1 MPSCKSVPSTAV
13 FGFMDQRSFCAPGY
27 QRPFRSKIGRRPA
40 DAFAKGPLPGCA
52 CWRHRAGARAAR
64 RPPSHLIS
72 PHCFSLFQESFSSF
86 LPEGNPSPV
95 SVPHPCGQCDRREI
109 TPSVDKESGLWGDE
123 RTNAGPCEKSNL
135 SMLSKTDTSAHTSK
149 KGKFAHTSFPIG
161 KGDRAQSIAVQ
172 CSPAHLSAVQ
182 GSQ

>member
-1 MPSCKSVPSTAV
+1 M
-13 FGFMDQRSFCAPGY
+13 
-27 QRPFRSKIGRRPA
+27 
-40 DAFAKGPLPGCA
+40 
-52 CWRHRAGARAAR
+52 AAR
-64 RPPSHLIS
+64 EAREATLQAAHRRAFDFFSADPVDEPRVFRRHLIS
-72 PHCFSLFQESFSSF
+72 PHCFSVFQESFS
-86 LPEGNPSPV
+86 ERHPSPV

-161 KGDRAQSIAVQ
+161 KGDRAQYVAVQ